1 MPESTVKPGR
11 DEADS
16 EEIAASEP
24 QTRPPSQDIP
34 PTVVKKQSPS
44 KTGLRAK
51 VGDIPREIPVRLGR
65 YLIDGEIGRGAMGVV
80 YRAHQDGLDRI
91 VALKLLLAG
100 THASEAHKHRFE
112 REARAIAKLRH
123 PNIISVHEVGEYENQ
138 PFFTMDYIDGLAL
151 DTFMEKNG
159 ISSTRLIADMCARIC
174 DAVFYA
180 HENGIIHRDLKPGN
194 IIVDR
199 NGNPMVMDFGL
210 AKDLYS
216 NSMVSMTGDIMGT
229 PAFMSPEQ
237 AGGHVS
243 ATGERSDVYSMGAI
257 LYCMLTKEP
266 PFQGNTLMETLG
278 RVLNEDPPPLV
289 DANPMIEGEL
299 GAICMKAMEK
309 VPSMRYRSA
318 ADMAKDLRAFIN
330 GEPITAKP
338 WTWRTRARRWLLRHR
353 LELVGGLVAASLLV
367 FASFLG
373 VRILSNDYLDVARA
387 HLGSDKVPVRAEAVT
402 TLGRE
407 IASPEQLRPDQV
419 QDAAEAL
426 LLAHLDPD
434 PEVRKNLLLM
444 LVEHGRHEAIQ
455 RAAKNESVTEWI
467 LEEAAHGEDSETRN
481 LALKA
486 MGVVPDQGFI
496 GFLIELLQHPD
507 AEIRIKAVRS
517 LGKQEGI
524 RILQPLMH
532 TAINDPE
539 CRAYA
544 EEALDNYHRKGRFS
558 LFARQDT
565 AIKQSLD
572 KLTTVMADRNRRVEA
587 VLDEIPAGG
596 DAPPDPYDRAR
607 SILTGTDLQAKH
619 RALYELGNADHP
631 MAVPLL
637 IETLGDEDVGSV
649 AAYELSDRVDEETRS
664 RLTDLLDDPSPS
676 IRANAALCLGLSGAQ
691 EAVDPLLIAL
701 SNETNEETTLY
712 IIRGL
717 GELRSPDARVGLRKA
732 ASKNERV
739 RAAVE
744 KALER
749 IP

>member
-1 MPESTVKPGR
+1 MPESTIKPGR
-11 DEADS
+11 GNADS
-16 EEIAASEP
+16 GEKPASEQ
-24 QTRPPSQDIP
+24 QTGPPSQEIP
-34 PTVVKKQSPS
+34 PTVLKR
-44 KTGLRAK
+44 KTGLRTK

-100 THASEAHKHRFE
+100 THASDAHKRRFE

-138 PFFTMDYIDGLAL
+138 PFFTMDYIDGLPL
-151 DTFMEKNG
+151 DTFMEQNG
-159 ISSTRLIADMCARIC
+159 ITSTRLIADMCARIC

-210 AKDLYS
+210 AKDMYS

-289 DANPMIEGEL
+289 DVNPMIEGEL

-318 ADMAKDLRAFIN
+318 ADMSKDLRAFIN
-330 GEPITAKP
+330 GEPITAKA

-353 LELVGGLVAASLLV
+353 LELAGGLIAATLLV
-367 FASFLG
+367 YASFLG
-373 VRILSNDYLDVARA
+373 VKILSNEYLDVARA
-387 HLGSDKVPVRAEAVT
+387 HLGSDKAPVRAEAVT

-407 IASPEQLRPDQV
+407 IASPDQLRPDQV
-419 QDAAEAL
+419 TEAAETL
-426 LLAHLDPD
+426 LQAHLDPD
-434 PEVRKNLLLM
+434 PEVRRNLLLM
-444 LVEHGRHEAIQ
+444 IVDHGGEDAI
-455 RAAKNESVTEWI
+455 RLAANNQSVSEWI
-467 LEEAAHGEDSETRN
+467 LMEAAENESPEVRN
-481 LALKA
+481 LAMKA
-486 MGVVPDQGFI
+486 MGVVPNEAFI
-496 GFLIELLQHPD
+496 NFLIMQLNHPD
-507 AEIRIKAVRS
+507 AEVRIKAVRS
-517 LGKQEGI
+517 LGKQKGM
-524 RILQPLMH
+524 RIVAPLMQ
-532 TAINDPE
+532 TAISDPE

-544 EEALDNYHRKGRFS
+544 EEALENYHRRSRFS
-558 LFARQDT
+558 LFDRQDT
-565 AIKQSLD
+565 AVKHSLE
-572 KLTTVMADRNRRVEA
+572 KLTTVMADRNRQLEA
-587 VLDEIPAGG
+587 VLEEIPNGG
-596 DAPPDPYDRAR
+596 SEPPDPYDEAR
-607 SILTGTDLQAKH
+607 SILASTDLLAKH
-619 RALYELGNADHP
+619 RALFELGNADHP
-631 MAVPLL
+631 MAVSLL
-637 IETLGDEDVGSV
+637 IETLGDVDVGSV
-649 AAYELSDRVDEETRS
+649 AAYELSGRVDKKTRVA
-664 RLTDLLDDPSPS
+664 LILLLDDASPTV
-676 IRANAALCLGLSGAQ
+676 RANAALCLGISGAQ
-691 EAVDPLLIAL
+691 EAVDSLIVAL
-701 SNETNEETTLY
+701 SNETNEEATVY
-712 IIRGL
+712 IIRAL
-717 GELRSPDARVGLRKA
+717 GELRSPDARIGLRNA
-732 ASKNERV
+732 ASRNERV
-739 RAAVE
+739 RAEVE

-749 IP
+749 IR